1 MMETQ
6 KNIAH
11 VANDISEKTRLRNWG
26 NTPNDT
32 TCISTLIGTKLSKIE
47 NNLQARM
54 LGKEVD
60 NSQ

>member
-32 TCISTLIGTKLSKIE
+32 TCI
-47 NNLQARM
+47 
-54 LGKEVD
+54 
-60 NSQ
+60 